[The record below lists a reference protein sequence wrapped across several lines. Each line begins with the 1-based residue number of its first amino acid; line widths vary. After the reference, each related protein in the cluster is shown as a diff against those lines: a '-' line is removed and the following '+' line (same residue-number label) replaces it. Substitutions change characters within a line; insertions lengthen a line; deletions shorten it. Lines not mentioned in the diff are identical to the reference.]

1 MRGDVARAA
10 RVRVVAPCSAQ
21 VVGAFQHGDVGDT
34 ILCEPDGGTEPAEP
48 GTGEGIVV
56 GVKGLRWDPEKVTV
70 KLGDTVRWK
79 WDENLAHNVE
89 SESDEDFGTDKKNLQ
104 KADFTHLFDEAG
116 TYDYTCTL
124 HTNMDGTI
132 EVEE

>member
-1 MRGDVARAA
+1 MRRRMLIAVLVTVSLVAGACGGGDDEN
-10 RVRVVAPCSAQ
+10 
-21 VVGAFQHGDVGDT
+21 GA
-34 ILCEPDGGTEPAEP
+34 EPAEP